1 MRTPDPLA
9 FAVAAA
15 GLAVVTALLG
25 LVLRRQLRR
34 VASLRTAVLVL
45 AASTLG
51 IALVAAL
58 LATRLMLIEGRELRL
73 FLVVLASAAG
83 FAGLLAV
90 VVSRSIASDVARLG
104 LTAQRVEAGDLA
116 ARTGIERRDELGRAA
131 HALDAMVARLDQL
144 ERERA
149 GAEAERRTML
159 TSISHDLRTPLTAMR
174 AAVEAL
180 ADGVAPD
187 PERYLTSMAHDLAA
201 LGSLIDD
208 LFVLA
213 RIEAGERTEARDPV
227 DLAEVVDEAVEALG
241 PAAHARGVELAV
253 ATTGA
258 AFTHGSAAELG
269 RVVRNLLDNAI
280 RHSPPGGVVT
290 CRVRAEPEPTVT
302 VLDEGPGF
310 PPDFAPRAFEAF
322 HRADEARRRDT
333 GGAGLGLAIARGLVT
348 AHGGE
353 ISIEPGAGG
362 RVTFRLP
369 RGDLHASPSG

>member
-201 LGSLIDD
+201 LGCHAP
-208 LFVLA
+208 VLPG
-213 RIEAGERTEARDPV
+213 IMPIT
-227 DLAEVVDEAVEALG
+227 
-241 PAAHARGVELAV
+241 
-253 ATTGA
+253 
-258 AFTHGSAAELG
+258 
-269 RVVRNLLDNAI
+269 NI
-280 RHSPPGGVVT
+280 RQIQ
-290 CRVRAEPEPTVT
+290 RFA
-302 VLDEGPGF
+302 GPGQ
-310 PPDFAPRAFEAF
+310 PVGIVHRVGDRQHHIGLAQLGD
-322 HRADEARRRDT
+322 HRAVLE
-333 GGAGLGLAIARGLVT
+333 
-348 AHGGE
+348 
-353 ISIEPGAGG
+353 
-362 RVTFRLP
+362 
-369 RGDLHASPSG
+369 LHH